1 MIEEFVFGLVESIRA
16 MPVLHVYLIFLGVSY
31 LENVLPPIPGDILI
45 VFGGYLAAD
54 GIIDFSYLLI
64 ITAIGSVI
72 GFMNMYY
79 FGYKVGD
86 EIRINR
92 GKFKFLKYFDDK
104 YMDKVEIWMHRWG
117 QGVILANRF
126 LAGTRSIIS
135 ITAGV
140 TRTKVGSTII
150 FATISALAW
159 NFVLIIAGW
168 YIGENWQSIQYYLN
182 VYGTSVLVIV
192 IVFFV
197 IRYSLKSYRKAQQ
210 KKKKSFRDNN

>member
-1 MIEEFVFGLVESIRA
+1 MIEEFVLGLVETIRA
-16 MPVLHVYLIFLGVSY
+16 MPALHVYLVFVGIAY
-31 LENVLPPIPGDILI
+31 LENVLPPIPGDVLI
-45 VFGGYLAAD
+45 VFGGYLAVE
-54 GIIDFSYLLI
+54 GIVDFTTLLLLT
-64 ITAIGSVI
+64 TAGSVI

-135 ITAGV
+135 ITAGM
-140 TRTKVGSTII
+140 TRTKISSTVV
-150 FATISALAW
+150 FATISAFAW
-159 NFVLIIAGW
+159 NLVLIIIGW
-168 YIGENWQSIQYYLN
+168 YIAENWQSIQYYLN
-182 VYGTSVLVIV
+182 IYGTSVLALIV
-192 IVFFV
+192 IFFIARFGFKYYQKV
-197 IRYSLKSYRKAQQ
+197 QQ
-210 KKKKSFRDNN
+210 RKKKTFRDNN